1 MLKTQSAYVERPLMG
16 QTKNIPKIL
25 IYARDVVVHGYSALD
40 LSTVSPQEKRLCWSK
55 ILRKAK
61 RQPFCRVLAFQRTL
75 RLCNTRLH

>member
-1 MLKTQSAYVERPLMG
+1 MREMWSCMVTVPS
-16 QTKNIPKIL
+16 T
-25 IYARDVVVHGYSALD
+25 